1 MKRLIGWVLVIA
13 GGAAAVWGGAH
24 VITGSSETRLDLTPE
39 FTLNAMTTAL
49 AGLAVLTIGL
59 VWVRD

>member
-1 MKRLIGWVLVIA
+1 MIGWILTVA
-13 GGAAAVWGGAH
+13 GGLAAVWGAAH
-24 VITGSSETRLDLTPE
+24 VIVGDSRARFDVTPDLSV
-39 FTLNAMTTAL
+39 NALTAGL